1 MHGIKNLISKS
12 YLSKVQREELKM
24 NRRWIFKVFPVTVCA
39 VFPCFIFLLFLCIT
53 PVTTVQ
59 TGDALELP
67 DLTVTAIK
75 PYHYSW
81 LDEYNLAMGDPF
93 FNLRNYVN
101 VTVRN
106 NGTTTAETVDVALY
120 ADGELIASDTIA
132 DLGAAQAREL
142 KFAWMP
148 EGEDPLSWTDTAQ
161 GAKLSYTDTNRIYTL
176 SAVVDEDEAV
186 PELNETN
193 NEFSREQEVVWN
205 GFAADQPL
213 EEYAHEVLHGGVIIT
228 TGDAVY
234 RSDQCSDSGT
244 IYGSPYEITYSL
256 QIPWDTTLA
265 RLYLP
270 YTWADPKGSRP
281 KAPKIR
287 LTVQTPGGT
296 STELRLDTSYNDLK
310 GDFLNFRFHAW
321 GTYAYDLPNYVRE
334 NGTYVVTVENIN
346 DGSDDDF
353 TDEYSFAAPALLVVY
368 EDNAALKREY
378 WITEGADILMGGR
391 ELRADGG
398 FLGLEECRNS
408 AEFTG
413 EHLDKEVES
422 AVLGVISPWAD
433 DADDDLIEFNGRE
446 LGKGLYN
453 GYFHAWRAD
462 LEGLSM
468 AVGADEAQQG
478 LVAIEVTRHLLPED
492 NEVVQGDDGDNMM
505 PATAVLVVTYKE
517 AEEEEGGGSGGS
529 SAKDST
535 SATSTATSVAPAA
548 AVTKVT
554 RTIPLLEAG
563 KEVAMIFQDMDVS
576 LLALTADANVTDVKV
591 VVERVE
597 KPYGIADPSGIPSYV
612 YLDLTV
618 EHDDEDASIAGRI
631 EFKVATSWIEKHQI
645 DTDAV
650 TLNIY
655 HERDGWVALPTAN
668 VAKIENTTVFEA
680 VTPDFSLFAVTADPV
695 TTPASPP
702 VPEATPVPTP
712 VATLPAP
719 TAAPA
724 TEHSTEPASTET
736 PGFECVLVLL
746 MLAGGAFLFRRRG
759 R

>member
-1 MHGIKNLISKS
+1 MTIASKKNAHRGREAIGTLI
-12 YLSKVQREELKM
+12 
-24 NRRWIFKVFPVTVCA
+24 PVCA
-39 VFPCFIFLLFLCIT
+39 GATIMLLMVLAFIAPPALAQN
-53 PVTTVQ
+53 PAQ
-59 TGDALELP
+59 SSGDAAELP
-67 DLTVTAIK
+67 DLTITAIK
-75 PYHYSW
+75 PYHYRW
-81 LDEYNLAMGDPF
+81 LDEYDLAMGDPF

-106 NGTTTAETVDVALY
+106 NGTATAETFDVALY
-120 ADGELIASDTIA
+120 ADGELIGSETIV
-132 DLGAAQAREL
+132 DLDAGKEREL
-142 KFAWMP
+142 QFVWTP

-161 GAKLSYTDTNRIYTL
+161 GAKLTYKDTNRNYTL

-186 PELNETN
+186 QEHNETN
-193 NEFSREQEVVWN
+193 NELTVAQEVVWN

-213 EEYAHEVLHGGVIIT
+213 VEYAHDIVRGGMIIT

-234 RSDQCSDSGT
+234 RSDESRDTGT
-244 IYGSPYEITYSL
+244 VYGAPYEFTYNV
-256 QIPWDTTLA
+256 QIPGDTTLA

-270 YTWADPKGSRP
+270 YTWADPKRSIP
-281 KAPKIR
+281 KAPKVR
-287 LTVQTPGGT
+287 LTMQTPGGT
-296 STELRLDTSYNDLK
+296 STALSLDASYNDIK
-310 GDFLNFRFHAW
+310 GDFLNFQFHAW
-321 GTYAYDLPNYVRE
+321 GTYAYDLTKYVRE

-368 EDNAALKREY
+368 ENSAAPTREY
-378 WITEGADILMGGR
+378 WIIEGADILMGGR
-391 ELRADGG
+391 EIRPDGG

-413 EHLDKEVES
+413 EHRNQDVES
-422 AVLGVISPWAD
+422 AVLGLISPWAD

-453 GYFHAWRAD
+453 GYFNAWRVD
-462 LEGLSM
+462 LPGLSM
-468 AVGADEAQQG
+468 EVGADEAQQG
-478 LVAIEVTRHLLPED
+478 LVAIDVTQHLLPED

-517 AEEEEGGGSGGS
+517 EEEDGSGGGGGS

-535 SATSTATSVAPAA
+535 SETSTSTSVAPAA
-548 AVTKVT
+548 VATKVT
-554 RTIPLLEAG
+554 RIIPRLEAG
-563 KEVAMIFQDMDVS
+563 KEVAMVFQDMDVS
-576 LLALTADANVTDVKV
+576 LLALTAAADVTDAKV

-618 EHDDEDASIAGRI
+618 EHDEDTAIAGRI
-631 EFKVATSWIEKHQI
+631 EFRVATSWIEKHQI
-645 DTDAV
+645 DADAV

-668 VAKIENTTVFEA
+668 VAEIENTTVFEA

-695 TTPASPP
+695 TAPVTTASAPA
-702 VPEATPVPTP
+702 PEATPMPSP
-712 VATLPAP
+712 VATPPAP

-724 TEHSTEPASTET
+724 AEHSTEPASTET
-736 PGFECVLVLL
+736 PGFECVAVLL
-746 MLAGGAFLFRRRG
+746 MLSGGAFMLRSRRR
-759 R
+759 

>member
-1 MHGIKNLISKS
+1 MI
-12 YLSKVQREELKM
+12 LKYNSTM
-24 NRRWIFKVFPVTVCA
+24 DRIALVCA
-39 VFPCFIFLLFLCIT
+39 GAALTLLVLLASSA
-53 PVTTVQ
+53 PALAQ
-59 TGDALELP
+59 DPAQSLGDDAELP

-81 LDEYNLAMGDPF
+81 LDEYDLAMGEPF
-93 FNLRNYVN
+93 FDLRNYVN

-132 DLGAAQAREL
+132 DLGAGKEREL
-142 KFAWMP
+142 QFVWTP

-161 GAKLSYTDTNRIYTL
+161 GAKLTYKNTNRNYTL

-193 NEFSREQEVVWN
+193 NELTKAQEVVWN

-213 EEYAHEVLHGGVIIT
+213 EEYAHEVVRGGMIIT

-234 RSDQCSDSGT
+234 RSDESRDSGT
-244 IYGSPYEITYSL
+244 IYGSPYEITYTV
-256 QIPWDTTLA
+256 QIPGETKLA
-265 RLYLP
+265 RLYLS
-270 YTWADPKGSRP
+270 YTWAEPKSSRP

-287 LTVQTPGGT
+287 LTMQTPGGT
-296 STELRLDTSYNDLK
+296 STEPSLDASYNDIK

-321 GTYAYDLPNYVRE
+321 GTYAYDLTNYVQE

-346 DGSDDDF
+346 DGSDEDF
-353 TDEYSFAAPALLVVY
+353 TEEYSFAAPALLVVY
-368 EDNAALKREY
+368 ENNAAPKREY

-391 ELRADGG
+391 EIRPDGG
-398 FLGLEECRNS
+398 FLGMEECRNS

-413 EHLDKEVES
+413 EHLNQEVEK

-453 GYFHAWRAD
+453 GYFNAWRAD
-462 LEGLSM
+462 LPGLSM
-468 AVGADEAQQG
+468 EVGADEAQQG
-478 LVAIEVTRHLLPED
+478 IAAIDITRCLLPED

-505 PATAVLVVTYKE
+505 PATAVLVVTYN
-517 AEEEEGGGSGGS
+517 EEEEEEVEEEDGSGGSGGS
-529 SAKDST
+529 SAKENAATMTST
-535 SATSTATSVAPAA
+535 STSVAPAA
-548 AVTKVT
+548 AVTKAT
-554 RTIPLLEAG
+554 RTIPRLEVG

-576 LLALTADANVTDVKV
+576 LLALTADANVTDAKV
-591 VVERVE
+591 IVERVE
-597 KPYGIADPSGIPSYV
+597 KPYGIPEPSGIPYV
-612 YLDLTV
+612 YLYITV

-631 EFKVATSWIEKHQI
+631 EFKVATSWIERKKI
-645 DTDAV
+645 DEDAM

-655 HERDGWVALPTAN
+655 HERDGWDALPTAN
-668 VAKIENTTVFEA
+668 VAEMENVSVYFEA
-680 VTPDFSLFAVTADPV
+680 VTPDFSLFSVTADSITTPV
-695 TTPASPP
+695 TTASPP
-702 VPEATPVPTP
+702 AQEAIPIPSP
-712 VATLPAP
+712 VATPPAP

-724 TEHSTEPASTET
+724 AEHNTKPASTET
-736 PGFECVLVLL
+736 PGFECGVALL
-746 MLAGGAFLFRRRG
+746 ILSGGAFLLRRRG